1 MERRNIDRSTITSDT
16 QYSNQQQR
24 NYNYQHYNDNHSISG
39 RRIVSLVPT
48 QLTKEWTK
56 ITTLSNLAT
65 LYAYSSSIRLINNH
79 TYMIQLFNSDATVK
93 YDNQIEIVMRQMLTD
108 PVDGSEI
115 YASSIT
121 DFLVYTPK
129 GSDISV
135 KLIVA
140 APKNISMMRIYMYD
154 ITSFI
159 TPPIIDWE
167 GNILN

>member
-39 RRIVSLVPT
+39 HRITSLVPT
-48 QLTKEWTK
+48 QLTSAWTNS
-56 ITTLSNLAT
+56 TTYYSYKLS
-65 LYAYSSSIRLINNH
+65 LISNH
-79 TYMIQLFNSDATVK
+79 TYMIQLFHSDTTIK
-93 YDNQIEIVMRQMLTD
+93 YDNHVIGIVMRQMLTNQ
-108 PVDGSEI
+108 SASQI

-121 DFLVYTPK
+121 DSLVYNTSN
-129 GSDISV
+129 GDSNV
-135 KLIVA
+135 MLTVA

>member
-39 RRIVSLVPT
+39 RRIASLVPT
-48 QLTKEWTK
+48 QLTSAWTNS
-56 ITTLSNLAT
+56 TTYY
-65 LYAYSSSIRLINNH
+65 LYSLPQQLISNH
-79 TYMIQLFNSDATVK
+79 TYMIQLFNSDATIK
-93 YDNQIEIVMRQMLTD
+93 YDNKIVMRQALTNYA
-108 PVDGSEI
+108 STSII

-121 DFLVYTPK
+121 DSLIYTPENSSK
-129 GSDISV
+129 TSV
-135 KLIVA
+135 TLIVA
-140 APKNISMMRIYMYD
+140 APKDRSTMRIYMYD
-154 ITSFI
+154 LTPFI

>member
-39 RRIVSLVPT
+39 HRIASLVPT
-48 QLTKEWTK
+48 QLTNAWTNS
-56 ITTLSNLAT
+56 TT
-65 LYAYSSSIRLINNH
+65 YYSYSLPQPLISNH
-79 TYMIQLFNSDATVK
+79 TYMIQLFNSDATIK
-93 YDNQIEIVMRQMLTD
+93 LELDINKKIVMRQALTNYA
-108 PVDGSEI
+108 STSLI

-121 DFLVYTPK
+121 DSLVYTPN
-129 GSDISV
+129 SDRSV
-135 KLIVA
+135 TLIVA
-140 APKNISMMRIYMYD
+140 APKNSSMMRIYMYD
-154 ITSFI
+154 LTPFI